1 MEGPSHLTPPPEELL
16 RAVEEFNREDWFT
29 CHETLETLW
38 INSQGD
44 ARNLYQGLLQIAV
57 ALHHWRSGNFNGAV
71 TLLARGAGRLRVATS
86 CRHILAGELAAAADR
101 FREELTN
108 LGPERMNS
116 IAPSLIP
123 LLRLAPRA

>member
-1 MEGPSHLTPPPEELL
+1 VEGLSQLAPPPEELL
-16 RAVEEFNREDWFT
+16 RAVEEFNRGDWFT

-38 INSQGD
+38 IDSQGD
-44 ARNLYQGLLQIAV
+44 ARTLYQGLLQIAV

-71 TLLARGAGRLRVATS
+71 TLLARGAGRLRVVTS
-86 CRHILAGELAAAADR
+86 CRHILAGEMAAAADR

-108 LGPERMNS
+108 LGPERMND